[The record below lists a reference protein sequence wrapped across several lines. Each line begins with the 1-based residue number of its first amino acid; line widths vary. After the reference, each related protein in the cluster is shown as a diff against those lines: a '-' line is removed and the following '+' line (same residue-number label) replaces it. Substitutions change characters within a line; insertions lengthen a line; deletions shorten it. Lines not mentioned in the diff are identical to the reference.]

1 MTPTPSPLWVPP
13 DDRRARS
20 HLQSF
25 LADHGFDDYEEGWRW
40 SVAPATTGDFWD
52 DAVRRY
58 GLRWSRVPESVLEPG
73 EGAWGA
79 RWFRGGLLNYAE
91 HALAPPALEGRRG
104 RRPAVVARSQTRPP
118 LELSWDQLESSVA
131 RVAAGLRSA
140 GVRRGD
146 RVAACL
152 PNVPETLI
160 AMLASASLG
169 AVFTSCAPE
178 SGVAATLDRLSQVA
192 PTVLLHVDGYRY
204 GRREVDRR
212 AEAEAVLAG
221 LPSVRRAVW
230 LDYLRPGTTPP
241 VGWATW
247 DELTA
252 SQAPL
257 EHEPVAFDHPLY
269 VLYSSGTTGRP
280 KAIVHGHGGIL
291 VEHAKVLTQHFDLGP
306 DDRLFWY
313 STTGW
318 MMWNFCVSGLLTGS
332 TVVLFDGN
340 PTWPEPD
347 ALFEVMAST
356 GVTCGGVG
364 AGYLVVSMRA
374 DLRPKEH
381 HDLGALH
388 TLGSTG
394 SPLPAAAARWTY
406 GAVADD
412 LLLASFSGGTDVCT
426 GFLGGSPLH
435 PVWAGEISCRCL
447 GAPVAVVD
455 DAGRPLVGSEGE
467 LVLTGPM
474 PSMPVGFWGD
484 ADGSR
489 YRNAYFETFPGVW
502 AHGDRAVLTER
513 GSVVVSGRSDG
524 TLNRGGVRMGTAE
537 LYSVVEANSA
547 VEDSLVVHLDDQE
560 GGPGEIWLFVV
571 EREGTDHE
579 ELVGRLRSALGSDLS
594 PRHVPDRIL
603 AVPAVP
609 RTLTGKKLEVPVK
622 RILSGTPI
630 QEALALTAVADPA
643 SLEPYESLARQRGA
657 ADPTKPSERRQ

>member
-1 MTPTPSPLWVPP
+1 VTVTPIPLWVPP
-13 DDRRARS
+13 ESRRARS
-20 HLQSF
+20 HLQALLS
-25 LADHGFDDYEEGWRW
+25 DHGFDDYEEAWRW
-40 SVAPATTGDFWD
+40 SVAPSTTGEFWGD
-52 DAVRRY
+52 VVRRY
-58 GLRWSRVPESVLEPG
+58 GLRWSRVPETVLESG
-73 EGAWGA
+73 EGASGA

-91 HALAPPALEGRRG
+91 HALRPPALEGRPERG
-104 RRPAVVARSQTRPP
+104 PAVVARSQTRQP

-131 RVAAGLRSA
+131 RAAAGLRSA
-140 GVRRGD
+140 GVRPGD

-212 AEAEAVLAG
+212 AEAQAVLAG
-221 LPSVRRAVW
+221 LDSARRAVW
-230 LDYLRPGTTPP
+230 LDYLHPGATPP
-241 VGWATW
+241 VGWVTW

-252 SQAPL
+252 SEAPL

-291 VEHAKVLTQHFDLGP
+291 VEHAKVLTHHFDLRP
-306 DDRLFWY
+306 SDRLFWF

-332 TVVLFDGN
+332 TVVLFDGD

-364 AGYLVVSMRA
+364 AGYLVASMRA
-374 DLRPKEH
+374 DRRPGEH

-455 DAGRPLVGSEGE
+455 DAGRRVVGSEGE

-489 YRNAYFETFPGVW
+489 YRNAYFETIPGVW
-502 AHGDRAVLTER
+502 AHSDRAVLTER
-513 GSVVVSGRSDG
+513 GSVLVSGRSDG

-537 LYSVVEANSA
+537 LYSVVEANGA
-547 VEDSLVVHLDDQE
+547 VEDSLVVHLDDQD

-571 EREGTDHE
+571 EKEGTDHE
-579 ELVGRLRSALGSDLS
+579 ELAGRLRSALRSDLS

-622 RILSGTPI
+622 RILSGTPV
-630 QEALALTAVADPA
+630 QEALALAAVADPA
-643 SLEPYESLARQRGA
+643 SLKPYESLALERGA
-657 ADPTKPSERRQ
+657 ADPTTPSKSGQ